1 MLLRTGIFFS
11 YSKEKDFFNVLA
23 VRTKGLAFRLY
34 GQSLLFLFV
43 IRVASTIFAAS
54 KTRAMVSYCL
64 YKKLIIMANTSDI
77 SRGMILNL
85 EGSLYTII
93 EFGENKTARAAAKV
107 WAKLKGVDNNRSIE
121 KTWNSGD
128 TIFPVRVERRY
139 YQFLYKDD
147 TGYNFMDNETFE
159 QVALPENTIDAP
171 QYLKEGQEV
180 GVLINTE
187 NDQVLGAE
195 MPDKIVLLVTYTEPG
210 LRGDTAT
217 RTLKPATLETGAS
230 INVPLFVNEG
240 ELIRIN
246 TKTGEYVE
254 RVKE

>member
-1 MLLRTGIFFS
+1 MRNGAFVSFCRDECLPYLCRPIEKLGFLIFNF
-11 YSKEKDFFNVLA
+11 YF
-23 VRTKGLAFRLY
+23 
-34 GQSLLFLFV
+34 
-43 IRVASTIFAAS
+43 
-54 KTRAMVSYCL
+54 
-64 YKKLIIMANTSDI
+64 MATTADI
-77 SRGMILNL
+77 SRGLIINL
-85 EGSLYTII
+85 DGSLYSVV

-128 TIFPVRVERRY
+128 NIHPVRVERRT

-159 QVALPENTIDAP
+159 QVALQETSIDAP

-187 NDQVLGAE
+187 TDQILGAE
-195 MPDKIVLLVTYTEPG
+195 LPDKIVLLITYTEPG

-217 RTLKPATLETGAS
+217 RTLKQATVETGATVG
-230 INVPLFVNEG
+230 VPLFVNEG
-240 ELIRIN
+240 ELIRVN

-254 RVKE
+254 RVKEQHS

>member
-1 MLLRTGIFFS
+1 
-11 YSKEKDFFNVLA
+11 
-23 VRTKGLAFRLY
+23 
-34 GQSLLFLFV
+34 
-43 IRVASTIFAAS
+43 
-54 KTRAMVSYCL
+54 
-64 YKKLIIMANTSDI
+64 MATNSVI
-77 SRGMILNL
+77 SRGLIINL
-85 EGSLYTII
+85 DGSLYTIV

-128 TIFPVRVERRY
+128 NIFPVRVEKRT

-159 QVALPENTIDAP
+159 QVALQESAIDAP

-187 NDQVLGAE
+187 TDQILGAE
-195 MPDKIVLLVTYTEPG
+195 LPDKIVLLITYTEPG

-217 RTLKPATLETGAS
+217 RTLKQATVETGAT
-230 INVPLFVNEG
+230 IGVPLFVNEG
-240 ELIRIN
+240 ELIRVN
-246 TKTGEYVE
+246 TKTG
-254 RVKE
+254 